1 MNHLALF
8 VATIAC
14 VLGLLFFSAT
24 SDGKRIGLFVFTAG
38 AGLFGYGLAPDL
50 WYLPLSL
57 AAFGYFVLRYFWP
70 FNAGA
75 NGAQK

>member
-14 VLGLLFFSAT
+14 VFGLLFFSAT

-38 AGLFGYGLAPDL
+38 AGLFGYALAPDV

-70 FNAGA
+70 FKASTSGDH
-75 NGAQK
+75 K